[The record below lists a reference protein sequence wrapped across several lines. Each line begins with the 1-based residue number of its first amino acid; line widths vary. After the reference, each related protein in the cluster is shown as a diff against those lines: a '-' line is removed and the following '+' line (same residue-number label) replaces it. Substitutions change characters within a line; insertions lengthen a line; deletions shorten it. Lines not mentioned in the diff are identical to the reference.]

1 MHGENSIQD
10 AHSGPKSS
18 AESAIVPGSVR
29 MVWAARTPAL
39 LNMFGATWLAP
50 GTFFVQQPRSA
61 PPQASESD
69 NPQDQGSATDY
80 SLKGGVPGFSCAL
93 WCSNPDGVER
103 GHNSSGGS
111 GGGGGGPAK
120 AVGPFATPPGSSP
133 LAWAQ
138 GRPDYRA
145 EVASIAGHGSRAL
158 VYVCHVKAVV
168 EQCAA
173 LASEFGVGL
182 HAETFEL

>member
-50 GTFFVQQPRSA
+50 GTSFVQH
-61 PPQASESD
+61 ASESD
-69 NPQDQGSATDY
+69 KLRDQGSATDY

-103 GHNSSGGS
+103 GHNTSGGS
-111 GGGGGGPAK
+111 GGGGSTK

>member
-1 MHGENSIQD
+1 VHGENSIQD

-18 AESAIVPGSVR
+18 AESATVPGSVR

-50 GTFFVQQPRSA
+50 GTSFVQH
-61 PPQASESD
+61 ASESD
-69 NPQDQGSATDY
+69 KLRDQGSATDY

-103 GHNSSGGS
+103 GHNTSGGS
-111 GGGGGGPAK
+111 GGGGSTK

>member
-1 MHGENSIQD
+1 VHGENSIQD

-50 GTFFVQQPRSA
+50 GTSFVQH
-61 PPQASESD
+61 ASESD
-69 NPQDQGSATDY
+69 KLRDQGSATDY

-103 GHNSSGGS
+103 GHNTSGGS
-111 GGGGGGPAK
+111 GGGGSTK

>member
-1 MHGENSIQD
+1 VHGENSIQD

-18 AESAIVPGSVR
+18 AESATVPGSVR

-50 GTFFVQQPRSA
+50 GTSFVQH
-61 PPQASESD
+61 ASESD
-69 NPQDQGSATDY
+69 KLRDQGSATDY

-103 GHNSSGGS
+103 GHNTSGGS
-111 GGGGGGPAK
+111 GGGGSTK

-173 LASEFGVGL
+173 LASEFGVEL

>member
-18 AESAIVPGSVR
+18 AESATVPGSVR

-50 GTFFVQQPRSA
+50 GTSFVQH
-61 PPQASESD
+61 ASESD
-69 NPQDQGSATDY
+69 KLRDQGSATDY

-103 GHNSSGGS
+103 GHNTSGGS
-111 GGGGGGPAK
+111 GGGGSTK

>member
-18 AESAIVPGSVR
+18 AESATVPGSVR

-50 GTFFVQQPRSA
+50 GTSFVQH
-61 PPQASESD
+61 ASESD
-69 NPQDQGSATDY
+69 KLRDQGSATDY

-103 GHNSSGGS
+103 GHNTSGGS
-111 GGGGGGPAK
+111 GGGGSTK

-173 LASEFGVGL
+173 LASEFGVEL